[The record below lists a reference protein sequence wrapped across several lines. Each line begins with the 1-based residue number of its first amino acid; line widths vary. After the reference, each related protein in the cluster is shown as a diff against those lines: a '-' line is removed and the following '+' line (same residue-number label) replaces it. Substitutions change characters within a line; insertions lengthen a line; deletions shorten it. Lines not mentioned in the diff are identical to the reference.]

1 MWDRALVQAVHSRDA
16 QGSKKAATEGGSSA
30 RNSKWDE
37 GQLNEYEV
45 TSALYDALDHKDAGD
60 DNLIRVGEIPLF
72 IQKLTGIEGDFYLYR
87 DHIYENMVSEK
98 QAIEEGRYTSKTHY
112 HALGIEKMTDAIMS
126 MERPLVAI
134 AAKTSKGNPAISM
147 ILPQKGKNGAPLY
160 AVLSFYSKKGIN
172 GIFKKRPHIVLTIA
186 ERDFTGTLNRDGH
199 AEIIRKAVE
208 SGKIISFDKERRAEL
223 SVIAQQARLGNITDS
238 TLEKNIA
245 QFQKEIKDF
254 KEENNI
260 RYSQWDEGVSDRELL
275 LDAATEEN
283 ASDAVLAYARKY
295 KAYEGLLRRE
305 ERLRARLEAARA
317 AEQSRTGSDGPSG
330 TPAPTNAQDNR
341 STSSGPAGHLPLE

>member
-98 QAIEEGRYTSKTHY
+98 QAIEKGRYTSKTHY

-147 ILPQKGKNGAPLY
+147 ILPQKEKTAPHY
-160 AVLSFYSKKGIN
+160 M
-172 GIFKKRPHIVLTIA
+172 
-186 ERDFTGTLNRDGH
+186 
-199 AEIIRKAVE
+199 
-208 SGKIISFDKERRAEL
+208 
-223 SVIAQQARLGNITDS
+223 
-238 TLEKNIA
+238 
-245 QFQKEIKDF
+245 
-254 KEENNI
+254 
-260 RYSQWDEGVSDRELL
+260 RY
-275 LDAATEEN
+275 
-283 ASDAVLAYARKY
+283 
-295 KAYEGLLRRE
+295 
-305 ERLRARLEAARA
+305 
-317 AEQSRTGSDGPSG
+317 
-330 TPAPTNAQDNR
+330 
-341 STSSGPAGHLPLE
+341 